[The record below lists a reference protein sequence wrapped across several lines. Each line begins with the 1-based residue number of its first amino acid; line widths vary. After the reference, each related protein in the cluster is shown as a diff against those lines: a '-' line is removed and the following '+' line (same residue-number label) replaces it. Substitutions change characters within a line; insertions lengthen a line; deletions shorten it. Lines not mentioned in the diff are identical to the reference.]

1 MKRVFLVSLDGTAVH
16 AGHQI
21 LGFVSNNN
29 QEIID
34 NYVDNIYGLRLRHL
48 LPNRFSWQDGCHWEY
63 STNRLGVDV
72 HVDICHN
79 LDNNEN
85 E

>member
-1 MKRVFLVSLDGTAVH
+1 MKQVFLVSLNGTAVH

-21 LGFVSNNN
+21 LGFISNNN

-34 NYVDNIYGLRLRHL
+34 NYVENRYGLRLRHL

-63 STNRLGVDV
+63 STNRLNVDV
-72 HVDICHN
+72 HVDICDN
-79 LDNNEN
+79 LEEN
-85 E
+85 EDE